1 MSNLQERIRAAIQAS
16 HANLGKFASEVDS
29 AETKTPEV
37 AATGTP
43 EELQGSAA
51 SDVTVDSVPLMGN
64 KGETTPSGIAEE
76 GGIDVTNVEETKDG
90 EAAAALDIKEGTVT
104 EEDID
109 VLNKAA
115 NAVRSIGARLM
126 SADAFAMNKYA
137 SAEDDAVT
145 IMYKRASAGDPSAQ
159 ACLDWMASF
168 ELGMQKK
175 ANDMAEAAEATG
187 AESEEDLEDIEDT
200 LNASAMEDPELL
212 GAEGDM
218 DIEDFEDIDE
228 DMEEGDV
235 EDLMAELEANPELM
249 AEIQEAGAAIE
260 EAMGEEVETLAEEI
274 MAEDPEVSEEE
285 AYEVAAE
292 HVLDAVETV
301 DAQQLIGAAD
311 EDGEPVVSD
320 EDAVAA
326 ADEMV
331 KTASAYPLRDVITA
345 RLNARLCLNPEGFAQ
360 RLFG

>member
-16 HANLGKFASEVDS
+16 HANLGKFASEVES

-126 SADAFAMNKYA
+126 NADAFAMNKYA

-175 ANDMAEAAEATG
+175 ANDMAAAVEATG
-187 AESEEDLEDIEDT
+187 AEDEESLAGIEDT
-200 LNASAMEDPELL
+200 LNANAMEDPELL

-218 DIEDFEDIDE
+218 DIEDL
-228 DMEEGDV
+228 EGDI
-235 EDLMAELEANPELM
+235 ENDDIEGLMAELEANPELM

-260 EAMGEEVETLAEEI
+260 EAMGEEVEALAEEI

-331 KTASAYPLRDVITA
+331 KTASAYPLRDVLTA

>member
-16 HANLGKFASEVDS
+16 HANLGKFASEVES

-126 SADAFAMNKYA
+126 NADAFAMNKYA

-187 AESEEDLEDIEDT
+187 AESEEDLANIEDA
-200 LNASAMEDPELL
+200 LNANAMEDPELL

-218 DIEDFEDIDE
+218 DVEDL
-228 DMEEGDV
+228 EGDDI
-235 EDLMAELEANPELM
+235 EGLMAELEANPELM

-260 EAMGEEVETLAEEI
+260 EAMGAEVETLAEEI

-311 EDGEPVVSD
+311 EEGEPVVSD
-320 EDAVAA
+320 EDALAA